1 MAAISDKFKVE
12 YASTIYV
19 MDPKLLRTGATCS
32 NTELKIRKLVFQ
44 TIMSTYEDLNT
55 NRKERSEAGFT
66 DEFTIPGW
74 YPIPLSPSYFKED
87 KEIAAAA
94 YWYDEILNYV
104 IPRFNQTMSAALA
117 SLKEKSGWAMECTSA
132 QKITEYAIINSV
144 LKPFADTILQTD
156 FLDSKIKE
164 TKRYNLITGYKGYN
178 RQILNKEHLPRRI
191 ITPEIAELTVL
202 DGQKA
207 KRMMLFLDLVAGFY
221 TKYTNESREL
231 RAGDEQYIWGH
242 PNYSKK
248 YSHGAFTGE
257 NTFLVGY
264 NENGLKLFMGFNKKF
279 LSGPKQL
286 KEIQVWLA
294 LEYVGLHDFPEG
306 EEGVKYKT
314 ELDAFFT
321 VPRPKIENPSE
332 FIKAFAEIRAQP
344 TTEERPFTI
353 SILNVPYIEGYWR
366 QDPNFKE
373 GGARKTRRHNA
384 KAKAKR
390 VKGSRRARGASARFR
405 RRI

>member
-1 MAAISDKFKVE
+1 MALAIPDKFKLD

-32 NTELKIRKLVFQ
+32 NTELKIRKIAFKS
-44 TIMSTYEDLNT
+44 IMSTYEDLNT
-55 NRKERSEAGFT
+55 NHKERSDAGFT

-87 KEIAAAA
+87 REIVAAA

-104 IPRFNQTMSAALA
+104 IPQFDKPMSAALA

-144 LKPFADTILQTD
+144 FKPFADTILKTD
-156 FLDSKIKE
+156 FLDRKIKE
-164 TKRYNLITGYKGYN
+164 SKRYNSITGYKG
-178 RQILNKEHLPRRI
+178 LNKKILIEEYLPKGI

-202 DGQKA
+202 DKQKA

-221 TKYTNESREL
+221 TKYTNEPREL

-242 PNYSKK
+242 PNYYKK
-248 YSHGAFTGE
+248 YSHGAFGGE

-264 NENGLKLFMGFNKKF
+264 NENGLKLFMGFNKRF

-306 EEGVKYKT
+306 EEGAKYKT

-344 TTEERPFTI
+344 YTEERPFAI
-353 SILNVPYIEGYWR
+353 SILNVPYIESYWR

-373 GGARKTRRHNA
+373 GGARKTRRH
-384 KAKAKR
+384 KAKSKR
-390 VKGSRRARGASARFR
+390 VKGSKRARGASARFR

>member
-1 MAAISDKFKVE
+1 MEPIPDKFKVE
-12 YASTIYV
+12 YDSTIYI
-19 MDPKLLRTGATCS
+19 MDPKLIRAGATCS
-32 NTELKIRKLVFQ
+32 NTELIIRKLVFQ
-44 TIMSTYEDLNT
+44 TIMSIYTDLNT
-55 NRKERSEAGFT
+55 NHRERSEAGFT

-74 YPIPLSPSYFKED
+74 YPMPLNPSYFKED

-94 YWYDEILNYV
+94 DWYDEILNYV
-104 IPRFNQTMSAALA
+104 IPQFNQPMSAALA

-144 LKPFADTILQTD
+144 LKPFADTILKTD
-156 FLDSKIKE
+156 FLDSKMKE
-164 TKRYNLITGYKGYN
+164 SKRYNSITGYKGYN
-178 RQILNKEHLPRRI
+178 RQILNKEYLPKGI

-207 KRMMLFLDLVAGFY
+207 KRMMLFLDLVDGFY
-221 TKYTNESREL
+221 TKYTNELREL

-242 PNYSKK
+242 PNYYKR

-264 NENGLKLFMGFNKKF
+264 NENGLKLFMGYGKRF

-286 KEIQVWLA
+286 KEIQMWLA

-306 EEGVKYKT
+306 EEGAKYKA

-344 TTEERPFTI
+344 TTEKRPFVI
-353 SILNVPYIEGYWR
+353 SILNVPYIEGFWN
-366 QDPNFKE
+366 QNQTLKK
-373 GGARKTRRHNA
+373 GGARKTRRH
-384 KAKAKR
+384 KAKSRR
-390 VKGSRRARGASARFR
+390 VKGPRRARGV
-405 RRI
+405 